1 MPSEASR
8 ISDQVA
14 RLDSTSTSPV
24 CSAVKRCCAERGTY
38 LTLLASPI
46 TAAAIALQMSTSKPD
61 QRPWVSGNDQPETPV
76 DTPHAITPLRLI
88 ASTVGPAP
96 ALSARHSQPNVAIP
110 SNPIPRVD
118 RMAFSQIATPPPQ
131 L

>member
-24 CSAVKRCCAERGTY
+24 CSAVKRCCADKGTN

-46 TAAAIALQMSTSKPD
+46 TAAAIALQMSTSKPA
-61 QRPWVSGNDQPETPV
+61 QRPWLSANDQPATPV
-76 DTPHAITPLRLI
+76 DTPHTITPFLRI

-96 ALSARHSQPNVAIP
+96 ALSATHNQPSVAI
-110 SNPIPRVD
+110 
-118 RMAFSQIATPPPQ
+118 
-131 L
+131 